1 MALITK
7 NVESGH
13 SIPVM
18 WNRPRG
24 VGHGRCAVGH
34 ARCEHVGR
42 DSCQRL
48 SAPFRADYAVE
59 LGSDFQRVGSESLI
73 SPRIAAGMS

>member
-18 WNRPRG
+18 WNRPRESVMADAPSAMRG
-24 VGHGRCAVGH
+24 ASTLAVTP
-34 ARCEHVGR
+34 
-42 DSCQRL
+42 CQRL

-59 LGSDFQRVGSESLI
+59 LGSDFQR
-73 SPRIAAGMS
+73 